1 MDEIDFIIERS
12 ILKIGNRLANRR
24 NDDLK
29 KFDLTSFQSEALL
42 FFDSHEKSR
51 ILDLKNHLKISHQAA
66 RNLVERLRQK
76 GLISI
81 QVSSSD
87 GRAKNVFLTEKGK
100 DICTKLKKQGGFVG
114 KELLA
119 DFADSDKEKL
129 LDYLNMIIGGL

>member
-12 ILKIGNRLANRR
+12 ILKIGNRLASRR

-29 KFDLTSFQSEALL
+29 EFDLTSFQSEALL

-51 ILDLKNHLKISHQAA
+51 ILDLKEHLRISHQAA

-76 GLISI
+76 ELISI
-81 QVSSSD
+81 QVSISD

-100 DICTKLKKQGGFVG
+100 NVCSSLKTQGGFVG

-119 DFADSDKEKL
+119 GFSDADKEKL